1 MRATKSA
8 SGTGKEMIDSTGFS
22 QEKSA
27 EGPPVQESEPLKGW
41 DSYKAERG
49 KRNWTE
55 SILAWRGAAREIRLV
70 VDWGTNRHSQVS
82 SVAGVTL
89 MEGQEREE
97 GTIAEKLVTSGL
109 EMKSL

>member
-1 MRATKSA
+1 M
-8 SGTGKEMIDSTGFS
+8 
-22 QEKSA
+22 
-27 EGPPVQESEPLKGW
+27 
-41 DSYKAERG
+41 
-49 KRNWTE
+49 
-55 SILAWRGAAREIRLV
+55 

-82 SVAGVTL
+82 PVAGVTL